1 MASQNMQIVSA
12 TGAREGQKVL
22 RLKGPLNLHTVFDF
36 QTAVRSETSPMLI
49 VDFSEV
55 PFIDSSG
62 LGALVGAQLAM
73 QKGNR
78 KMALAGMNTQVK
90 ALLDMTNVGQFFSS
104 YPTLEAAEAAS
115 S

>member
-1 MASQNMQIVSA
+1 MASQNMQILSS

-22 RLKGPLNLHTVFDF
+22 RLKGPLNIHTIFEF

-62 LGALVGAQLAM
+62 LGALVSANLAM
-73 QKGNR
+73 QKTNR
-78 KMALAGMNTQVK
+78 KLALAAMNPQVK
-90 ALLDMTNVGQFFSS
+90 ALLDMTNVGQYFTA

-115 S
+115 A

>member
-22 RLKGPLNLHTVFDF
+22 RLKGPLNIHTIFEF

-62 LGALVGAQLAM
+62 LGALVGANLAM
-73 QKGNR
+73 QKTNR
-78 KMALAGMNTQVK
+78 RLALAAMNPQVK
-90 ALLDMTNVGQFFSS
+90 ALLDMTNVGQYFTA

-115 S
+115 A

>member
-22 RLKGPLNLHTVFDF
+22 RLKGPLNIHTIFEF

-62 LGALVGAQLAM
+62 LGALVGANLAM
-73 QKGNR
+73 QKTNR
-78 KMALAGMNTQVK
+78 KLALAAMNPQVK
-90 ALLDMTNVGQFFSS
+90 ALLDMTNVGQYFTA
-104 YPTLEAAEAAS
+104 YPTLEAAEAAFA
-115 S
+115 

>member
-1 MASQNMQIVSA
+1 MQIVSA

-22 RLKGPLNLHTVFDF
+22 RLKGPLNIHTIFDF

-62 LGALVGAQLAM
+62 LGALVGANVAM
-73 QKGNR
+73 QKTNR
-78 KMALAGMNTQVK
+78 QLALAAMNPQVK
-90 ALLDMTNVGQFFSS
+90 ALLDMTNVGHFFKA

-115 S
+115 A